1 MPATIIAL
9 ANQKGGVGKTT
20 TAINLAAGLAER
32 RQKVLLVDM
41 DPQTNATNGVGAQ
54 ASERGSIYDVLR
66 GDATLTDTLVK
77 TAFPRLDLIPS
88 EVDLAGAEV
97 EIARGERHLYR
108 LRDALRP
115 FAADS
120 QYDFIMVD
128 CPPSLGI
135 LTINALVAVDSVL
148 IPLQCEYYALEGLSM
163 INRLIL
169 QLRQNGANPALEM
182 EGIVLTMFDT
192 RTNLST
198 QVVNEVRKHFGE
210 KVFQT
215 VIPRTVRLSEAPSH
229 GLPVLQ
235 YDTLST
241 GAAAYRALSKEF
253 LRRRSPLRQLAAVV
267 FGVTPTPVAAEDA
280 AATAPISADISHA
293 AVEADRPPEESSRES
308 R

>member
-1 MPATIIAL
+1 MPAKIIAL

-41 DPQTNATNGVGAQ
+41 DPQTNATSGVGAK
-54 ASERGSIYDVLR
+54 ASERGSIYDVLL
-66 GDATLTDTLVK
+66 GDATLKDTLVK
-77 TAFPRLDLIPS
+77 TSFPRLDLIPS

-115 FAADS
+115 FALES
-120 QYDFIMVD
+120 KYDFILID

-135 LTINALVAVDSVL
+135 LTINALVAVDAVL

-182 EGIVLTMFDT
+182 EGIVLTMFDA

-198 QVVNEVRKHFGE
+198 QVVNEVRKHFGA
-210 KVFQT
+210 KVFET

-253 LRRRSPLRQLAAVV
+253 LRRRSPLQQLAAAV
-267 FGVTPTPVAAEDA
+267 FGTTTAPTPAEVAAEDA
-280 AATAPISADISHA
+280 AAIAPVSTEISAPA
-293 AVEADRPPEESSRES
+293 PTVPEIAT
-308 R
+308 

>member
-41 DPQTNATNGVGAQ
+41 DPQTNATSGVGAQ
-54 ASERGSIYDVLR
+54 ASARGSIYDVLL
-66 GDATLTDTLVK
+66 GDATLTDTLIK
-77 TAFPRLDLIPS
+77 TSFPRLDLIPS

-120 QYDFIMVD
+120 PYDFILVD

-148 IPLQCEYYALEGLSM
+148 IPLQC
-163 INRLIL
+163 
-169 QLRQNGANPALEM
+169 
-182 EGIVLTMFDT
+182 
-192 RTNLST
+192 
-198 QVVNEVRKHFGE
+198 
-210 KVFQT
+210 
-215 VIPRTVRLSEAPSH
+215 
-229 GLPVLQ
+229 
-235 YDTLST
+235 
-241 GAAAYRALSKEF
+241 
-253 LRRRSPLRQLAAVV
+253 
-267 FGVTPTPVAAEDA
+267 
-280 AATAPISADISHA
+280 
-293 AVEADRPPEESSRES
+293 
-308 R
+308 

>member
-32 RQKVLLVDM
+32 HKKVLLVDM
-41 DPQTNATNGVGAQ
+41 DPQTNATSGVGAQ
-54 ASERGSIYDVLR
+54 AAERGSIYDVLL
-66 GDATLTDTLVK
+66 GDATLKDTLVK
-77 TAFPRLDLIPS
+77 TSFPRLDLIPS

-108 LRDALRP
+108 LRDALQP

-120 QYDFIMVD
+120 QYDFILVD

-163 INRLIL
+163 ISRLIL
-169 QLRQNGANPALEM
+169 QLRQNGTNPALEM
-182 EGIVLTMFDT
+182 EGIVLTMFDA

-215 VIPRTVRLSEAPSH
+215 VILRTVRLSEAPSH
-229 GLPVLQ
+229 GMPVLQ
-235 YDTLST
+235 YDPLPPAPVPS
-241 GAAAYRALSKEF
+241 RALSRNS
-253 LRRRSPLRQLAAVV
+253 LPPRSPWPQLAAAV
-267 FGVTPTPVAAEDA
+267 FGAAPAPTPAAVAAEN
-280 AATAPISADISHA
+280 
-293 AVEADRPPEESSRES
+293 
-308 R
+308 